1 MGGMTGLP
9 EQGTGSADDA
19 ARAPGPAGDEG
30 PLEEDRVSK
39 ATGDFLASPVE
50 DAGPAAPGVAT
61 VPGQAGAPEQAAD
74 PVLASG
80 GRPAGGPGG
89 LAEVAGRVRNAVAAL
104 LARAEEQRAG
114 ARRPA
119 PPPGPP
125 PGGQDGTAA
134 QAGTAAPPRDAPGRA
149 EPAGVPRLLAQSA
162 AWSWRILLVGLL
174 IYVGFRVASTLRL
187 VVLPCLAALLLTA
200 LLQPLTSRMRRTGMP
215 SLAATWCTIGAAVI
229 VLAGIGTL
237 AADRVSADYPML
249 SREVRH
255 TATEV
260 RTSLAGPPFHLSS
273 ARIEDYS
280 NQVVHFLNQHQ
291 SLVAGTVVTG
301 GRIALEVL
309 TGLILT
315 IFITFFLL
323 KDGDRIWSWLISGLR
338 PAARQRAGNAGGAAW
353 SALVN
358 YVRGTT
364 VVAAIH
370 ALAIGLALWLLG
382 VPLLVPLVILVFLAA
397 FVPLVGILLAG
408 ALAILVTL
416 GTKGLL
422 AALILLAVFV
432 LENQVES
439 HLLQPLV
446 VGRIV
451 RLHPLAIILVLAVGG
466 IIAGIAGAIVA
477 VPTAAALAHAWPHLR
492 QEPGPDGDGGH
503 GPPGTA
509 SPPGAAGPG
518 EAAAGAPAAPPAG
531 TAAAGPAGPGGAGPA
546 ESGPGRG

>member
-1 MGGMTGLP
+1 
-9 EQGTGSADDA
+9 
-19 ARAPGPAGDEG
+19 
-30 PLEEDRVSK
+30 
-39 ATGDFLASPVE
+39 
-50 DAGPAAPGVAT
+50 
-61 VPGQAGAPEQAAD
+61 
-74 PVLASG
+74 
-80 GRPAGGPGG
+80 
-89 LAEVAGRVRNAVAAL
+89 
-104 LARAEEQRAG
+104 
-114 ARRPA
+114 
-119 PPPGPP
+119 
-125 PGGQDGTAA
+125 
-134 QAGTAAPPRDAPGRA
+134 
-149 EPAGVPRLLAQSA
+149 VPRLLAQAA

-200 LLQPLTSRMRRTGMP
+200 LLQPLTSQLRRRTGMP

-237 AADRVSADYPML
+237 AANRISADYPML
-249 SREVRH
+249 SKEVRH
-255 TATEV
+255 TAVEV
-260 RTSLAGPPFHLSS
+260 RTSLAGPPFHLNS

-280 NQVVHFLNQHQ
+280 NQIVHFLNQHQ
-291 SLVAGTVVTG
+291 SMVAGTVVTG
-301 GRIALEVL
+301 GRIVLEVL

-338 PAARQRAGNAGGAAW
+338 PGARQRAGNAGAAAW

-370 ALAIGLALWLLG
+370 ALVIGLALWLLG

-397 FVPLVGILLAG
+397 FVPLLGILVAG

-477 VPTAAALAHAWPHLR
+477 VPTAAALAHAWPYLR
-492 QEPGPDGDGGH
+492 GEPGPDDDGGH

-509 SPPGAAGPG
+509 P
-518 EAAAGAPAAPPAG
+518 AGADGDSPVPAG
-531 TAAAGPAGPGGAGPA
+531 TVAEPPIPGPAGTVAEPPGPGPA
-546 ESGPGRG
+546 GSG

>member
-1 MGGMTGLP
+1 MGGMTGRS
-9 EQGTGSADDA
+9 EQETGSADEA
-19 ARAPGPAGDEG
+19 AAVPVTAGDG
-30 PLEEDRVSK
+30 
-39 ATGDFLASPVE
+39 
-50 DAGPAAPGVAT
+50 AGPARA
-61 VPGQAGAPEQAAD
+61 AGP
-74 PVLASG
+74 
-80 GRPAGGPGG
+80 
-89 LAEVAGRVRNAVAAL
+89 AGRVRAAVAAL
-104 LARAEEQRAG
+104 RQRAEEQRAG
-114 ARRPA
+114 TRRPPVSPPPGGA
-119 PPPGPP
+119 PAQAGPPGPP
-125 PGGQDGTAA
+125 
-134 QAGTAAPPRDAPGRA
+134 APPRDGAGRA
-149 EPAGVPRLLAQSA
+149 EAAGVPRLLAQAA

-174 IYVGFRVASTLRL
+174 IYMGFRVASTLRL

-200 LLQPLTSRMRRTGMP
+200 LLQPLTSRMRRAGLP

-229 VLAGIGTL
+229 VLAGLGIL
-237 AADRVSADYPML
+237 AANRVSADYPML

-255 TATEV
+255 TAVEV

-273 ARIEDYS
+273 ARIEDYT

-291 SLVAGTVVTG
+291 SMVAGTVVTG
-301 GRIALEVL
+301 GRIVLEVL

-338 PAARQRAGNAGGAAW
+338 PGARQRAGNAGEAAW
-353 SALVN
+353 SSLVN

-364 VVAAIH
+364 VVASIH
-370 ALAIGLALWLLG
+370 ALVIGLALWLLG

-397 FVPLVGILLAG
+397 FVPLLGILVAG

-477 VPTAAALAHAWPHLR
+477 VPTAAALAHAWPYLR
-492 QEPGPDGDGGH
+492 GEPGPDDDGGS
-503 GPPGTA
+503 GRPGTA
-509 SPPGAAGPG
+509 PAGAEGAGPV
-518 EAAAGAPAAPPAG
+518 PAG
-531 TAAAGPAGPGGAGPA
+531 TAAQPPGPGPAG
-546 ESGPGRG
+546 SG